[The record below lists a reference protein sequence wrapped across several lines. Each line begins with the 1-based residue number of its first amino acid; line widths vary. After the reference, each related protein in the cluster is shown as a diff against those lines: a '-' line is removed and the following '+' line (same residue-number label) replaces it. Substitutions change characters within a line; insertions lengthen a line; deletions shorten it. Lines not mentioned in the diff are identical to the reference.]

1 MTKPCNFPGKKLARR
16 VSALERLEKWIER
29 VKAMSIYEQR
39 IAGANRLYLMER
51 EAATLRE
58 RIANPGAYFTKK
70 RRTGKR
76 QAGV

>member
-16 VSALERLEKWIER
+16 VSALERLEKWIAHER
-29 VKAMSIYEQR
+29 AKSTYEQR
-39 IAGANRLYLMER
+39 ITGANRLFLMER